1 MIMMQV
7 DTESHMKKHCISVW
21 VIKTQM
27 SHSNRVSNLISQR
40 RKGEM
45 GNREET
51 EALKSTCIHS
61 RASGRQRPS
70 EG

>member
-51 EALKSTCIHS
+51 EALKST
-61 RASGRQRPS
+61 
-70 EG
+70 